1 MPRILF
7 LLALVTGLLVL
18 PVAAEGQPS
27 ARIRGT
33 VVLKDEPSH
42 IVTLRTP
49 RQAVAL
55 RVPGSTARIRVGQR
69 VELRRAILRARGNGL
84 RVLARNVSIASTRS
98 FPTSNEP
105 ADDEVEL
112 KGTIESLSP
121 LTVSSRTRS
130 ATCTV
135 PAGVTLAGFAVG
147 DFVEITCD
155 LIGGSWVLRVLK
167 HEDENEQEDQAEDE
181 DEDEN
186 QNEHEDDE
194 GEDEHDDDD
203 SGHGGGGNG
212 GRGNSGPGGGG
223 NDD

>member
-7 LLALVTGLLVL
+7 LLALITGLLVL
-18 PVAAEGQPS
+18 PVAAEGQSS

-55 RVPGSTARIRVGQR
+55 RVPGSMARIRVGQR
-69 VELRRAILRARGNGL
+69 VELRRATLRARGNGS
-84 RVLARNVSIASTRS
+84 RVVARNVSIASTRS

-135 PAGVTLAGFAVG
+135 PAGVTVAGFAVG

-167 HEDENEQEDQAEDE
+167 HEDEGEQEDQAEDE
-181 DEDEN
+181 DQD

-194 GEDEHDDDD
+194 DEDEHDDDD
-203 SGHGGGGNG
+203 SGHGGGGSG
-212 GRGNSGPGGGG
+212 GGGNSGPGEGG